1 MAPRRA
7 APGRR
12 GVRTPEKAHAHA
24 ATLVCAYGAATSLPL
39 CDGGRPNTAAEF
51 FRCAG
56 AHAVYRATL
65 AQTLAGAAPG
75 GIFFP
80 AVHSR
85 GAVAFCSAA
94 VWINSRYTVF
104 DSTTR

>member
-7 APGRR
+7 GPGRR
-12 GVRTPEKAHAHA
+12 GVRTPEKAHAQA
-24 ATLVCAYGAATSLPL
+24 ATLVCAYGAATSILL

-65 AQTLAGAAPG
+65 AQTLAGAAHG
-75 GIFFP
+75 GNFSP

-85 GAVAFCSAA
+85 GAGEFGGAA
-94 VWINSRYTVF
+94 DGKNSGQRELHGIE
-104 DSTTR
+104 